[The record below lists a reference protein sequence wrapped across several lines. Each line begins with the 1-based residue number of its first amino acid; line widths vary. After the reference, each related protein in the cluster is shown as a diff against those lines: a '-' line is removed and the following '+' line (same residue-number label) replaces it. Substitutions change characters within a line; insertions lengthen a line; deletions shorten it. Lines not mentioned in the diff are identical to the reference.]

1 MRGSSVA
8 IAAAFALAS
17 CPAFAQQPPPPA
29 PGNASSPTCQ
39 RLIGQLTALDRGNAD
54 PYRADQI
61 QRAEDAVNR
70 QQYQVDRLVSQSRRL
85 GCESTGLFSIFSNPP
100 RECGGLNR
108 EIDQQRNA
116 LDRLQNQLERLNG
129 GTAER
134 AAQRES
140 LLIALANNACGPQY
154 RSAAAAGEQ
163 RGFFDRLFGGNNSG
177 QITPEPPPPGPM
189 GNTFRTI
196 CVRLGDGYYYP
207 ISYSTTSDHFQ
218 QDAEA
223 CRRSCPAAEVQLF
236 VYHNPGEDVAQA
248 VSLTGTRYADLPSAF
263 SYRKKL
269 SNYSCRPPGESWYE
283 ALKANG
289 PDQTVEPGDLVVTEK
304 NAKQLSQLPQAAKKP
319 QGKASASDP
328 AALRGSESALAD
340 APGKVDPNAKH
351 KVRSVGP
358 TFLPSH

>member
-1 MRGSSVA
+1 MRGSFAAVA
-8 IAAAFALAS
+8 AVFALAS
-17 CPAFAQQPPPPA
+17 CPAFAQQQPPIPN
-29 PGNASSPTCQ
+29 NASSPACQ

-61 QRAEDAVNR
+61 RRAEDAVNR

-100 RECGGLNR
+100 RECSGLNR
-108 EIDQQRNA
+108 QIDQQRNA

-140 LLIALANNACGPQY
+140 LLIALGNNACGPQY
-154 RSAAAAGEQ
+154 RSAAAAGQ
-163 RGFFDRLFGGNNSG
+163 RGGFFDRLFGGTDSG
-177 QITPEPPPPGPM
+177 QVIPEVPAGPM
-189 GNTFRTI
+189 GNTFRTL

-218 QDAEA
+218 RDAEV
-223 CRRSCPAAEVQLF
+223 CRRSCPAADVQLF

-248 VSLTGTRYADLPSAF
+248 VSLTGTRYADLPAAF

-283 ALKANG
+283 ALKTSG
-289 PDQTVEPGDLVVTEK
+289 PDQTVQPGDLIVTEK
-304 NAKQLSQLPQAAKKP
+304 NAKQLAQPGQNAAASKKS
-319 QGKASASDP
+319 KATDP
-328 AALRGSESALAD
+328 AELRGSESALAD